1 MHNWLKLLISNI
13 LFLLVGL
20 ILGFVIFNISE
31 STPKI
36 SDSLILRDSIYQTDI
51 KKDSLFR
58 DSLNNANDSIANGDE
73 ITVGNSEPYIY
84 PENEEYAY
92 KNGSLN
98 VFANDF
104 TPAYIMRVVYN
115 GMTTPGL

>member
-1 MHNWLKLLISNI
+1 MIQIIMHNWLKLLISNI

-20 ILGFVIFNISE
+20 ILGFVIFNISK

-58 DSLNNANDSIANGDE
+58 DSLNNANDSI
-73 ITVGNSEPYIY
+73 IKTIIYIEKDY
-84 PENEEYAY
+84 EKDVN
-92 KNGSLN
+92 NILSNDDSLN
-98 VFANDF
+98 LVFF
-104 TPAYIMRVVYN
+104 TEYIEYYN
-115 GMTTPGL
+115 NERTTTNY